1 MPETQDPNRHL
12 PVQSSN
18 VKIRTICEIC
28 STLKIKTLGKGQRTS
43 MCHSGVYIVNFEPI
57 SHIFSVAYIFD
68 DDQVNIG

>member
-1 MPETQDPNRHL
+1 MPETQDPSRHL

-28 STLKIKTLGKGQRTS
+28 STLKIKTLEKGRTTS
-43 MCHSGVYIVNFEPI
+43 MYYSGVYIANFEPI

-68 DDQVNIG
+68 DEQVNIG